1 MKNNQQSACRQQG
14 NRLVTKFRLAALL
27 LVGFC
32 ISLQATAQVVVKI
45 SGTVTDEKGEPIIGA
60 TVQVPGTPI
69 GTATDLN
76 GFFELQAAEGSE
88 LRVSYVGYKPTIVKA
103 TKTTMRLIMLEDTKS
118 LGEAVVVGY
127 GVVKREN
134 LLGSVSALTGQE
146 IEDIPSG
153 NLSQTL
159 VGKLAAVSIS
169 ETTGRPGS
177 TTALTIRTSGSFST
191 GSDIPL
197 FIINGVICES
207 QDEFDMLDPS
217 QIESISILK
226 DAAAAVY
233 GARAAGGA
241 VIVTLKKGQEGK
253 AKITYSGQAG
263 YTMPTRFPDMLSA
276 YEQAVLMNEYQ
287 RPFGL
292 TSPVEYSL
300 SGAFTSDELDAFKS
314 LDYNWADA
322 AWRNSYQL
330 RNNLT
335 VSGGSDKV
343 RYFVGG
349 SLWNENG
356 NFTNIDVKKY
366 TIRTSLEA
374 DVTEELTASLEIST
388 NNSDKVFPYM
398 QGDGQDNMNG
408 MYGLLLY
415 TPRWQ
420 PYKVGDK
427 YVDTGTTAA
436 NPLAL
441 LESDC
446 YKHSMDVSTTIN
458 AAVTF
463 KPKKIPGLTANVRY
477 SYSDGHSHEKQYT
490 SPYLTWDFERYG
502 TNNHLFDLNTPIG
515 YYANNTGDNE
525 RITLGYDK
533 NNSYQLNASL
543 NYVKQFGKHN
553 LAAMIN
559 YEQSEN
565 EGDGTSIR
573 AINQQIPGLER
584 LEAYEKVDI
593 YSSRL
598 SAGGRLGFIG
608 RISYDYAGK
617 YLFESSFREE
627 ASVKF
632 SPGNRWGFFPQAAL
646 GWRVSEEDFFKD
658 AVSFMDYLKVRASAG
673 LLGQDNGLGSY
684 EYLYSYTLSTGQ
696 FFGTTTDDGKKNGL
710 SVMRNGL
717 VTEGV
722 TWEKTRSFN
731 VGIDTKFLDE
741 RLDFS
746 IDAYYK
752 HTWDIFDNA
761 SVTFTD
767 IVGTEGSSIPR
778 INNGIANA
786 WGTDVELGYTG
797 RISDVSSF
805 GIKGNFSWGDNKII
819 RKQQDSKWKNTYA
832 WMEGRPTNVGEN
844 GYKIDYA
851 FASKGIFQSQE
862 QVDAYMVEHP
872 GMTYFNTQPA
882 VGMLVFKDVS
892 RAGDVAQGEPYY
904 VNEPDGKVDEFD
916 LVPISKRSGTPF
928 AYGLS
933 LNYNYKTFKVE
944 MTFTGGWGGHTIM
957 NKAERSGPYISST
970 TGMNINALSYWKDSW
985 SVDNPTGV
993 YPNVTYKGLNE
1004 LPSEFWLRS
1013 SSILR
1018 LRSIN
1023 FSYTLP
1029 RDYTVKYGL
1038 PSTRVFLTTTNLL
1051 TLYSQF
1057 KYKDANLSRYYDY
1070 PLLRAFNLGL
1080 SLSL

>member
-1 MKNNQQSACRQQG
+1 MKNNQQSACSQQG
-14 NRLVTKFRLAALL
+14 HRFSSGFRLAVFL
-27 LVGFC
+27 LVGLC
-32 ISLQATAQVVVKI
+32 ISLQVTAQAAVKI
-45 SGTVTDEKGEPIIGA
+45 SGTVTDDKGEPIIGA

-69 GTATDLN
+69 GTATDIN
-76 GFFELQAAEGSE
+76 GAFELQAAEGVD
-88 LRVSYVGYKPTIVKA
+88 LRVSYVGYKPSQV
-103 TKTTMRLIMLEDTKS
+103 KTTKAIMRIIMLEDTRN

-146 IEDIPSG
+146 IEDIPAG

-159 VGKLAAVSIS
+159 VGKLAAVGIN

-177 TTALTIRTSGSFST
+177 TTALTIRTSGSFSV

-207 QDEFDMLDPS
+207 QEEFDMLDPS

-241 VIVTLKKGQEGK
+241 VIVTLKKGKEGK
-253 AKITYSGQAG
+253 ARITYSGQAG
-263 YTMPTRFPDMLSA
+263 YTTPTRFPDMLSA
-276 YEQAVLMNEYQ
+276 YDQAVLMNEYS
-287 RPFGL
+287 RPLGL
-292 TSPVEYSL
+292 STPVDYRL
-300 SGAFTSDELDAFKS
+300 PGAFTSDELDAFRS
-314 LDYNWADA
+314 LDYNWVDA

-356 NFTNIDVKKY
+356 NFVNIDVKKY

-374 DVTEELTASLEIST
+374 DVTDELTASLELST

-427 YVDTGTTAA
+427 FVDTGTSAA

-446 YKHSMDVSTTIN
+446 YKYSKDVSTTLN
-458 AAVTF
+458 AALTF
-463 KPKKIPGLTANVRY
+463 KPKAIPGLTANVRY
-477 SYSDGHSHEKQYT
+477 SYTDGHSHEKQYT
-490 SPYLTWDFERYG
+490 SPYLTWEYPRYG
-502 TNNHLFDLNTPIG
+502 TNNHLFDLGNPTG
-515 YYANNTGDNE
+515 YYVNNTGDNE
-525 RITLGYDK
+525 RITLAYGRS
-533 NNSYQLNASL
+533 NSYQLNASV

-553 LAAMIN
+553 LAAMVN

-573 AINQQIPGLER
+573 AVDQQVPGLER
-584 LEAYEKVDI
+584 LEAYKDVDI
-593 YSSRL
+593 YSSSRNT
-598 SAGGRLGFIG
+598 GGRLGFIG
-608 RISYDYAGK
+608 RFNYDYAGK
-617 YLFESSFREE
+617 YLLETSFREE

-658 AVSFMDYLKVRASAG
+658 AVPFMDYLKIRASAG
-673 LLGQDNGLGSY
+673 LLGQDNGLGAY
-684 EYLYSYTLSTGQ
+684 EYLYSYVLSSGQ
-696 FFGTTTDDGKKNGL
+696 FFGTAGDNGMRNGL
-710 SVMRNGL
+710 SVIRNGL
-717 VTEGV
+717 VTDGV
-722 TWEKTRSFN
+722 TWEKNRTFN

-741 RLDFS
+741 HLDFS

-752 HTWDIFDNA
+752 HVWDIFDNA
-761 SVTFTD
+761 SVTYTD
-767 IVGTEGSSIPR
+767 IVGTVGSSIPK
-778 INNGIANA
+778 INSGIVNA

-797 RISDVSSF
+797 RLSDVSNF
-805 GIKGNFSWGDNKII
+805 VIKGNFSWGDNKII

-832 WMEGRPTNVGEN
+832 WQEGGPTNRGEN
-844 GYKIDYA
+844 GYKIDYG
-851 FASKGIFQSQE
+851 FAPKGLFQSQE
-862 QVDAYMVEHP
+862 QVDAYLAEHP
-872 GMTYFNTQPA
+872 GMTFFNNQPA
-882 VGMLVFKDVS
+882 VGMLVYKDVA
-892 RAGDVAQGEPYY
+892 RAGDAVQGEPYY

-928 AYGLS
+928 AYGFS
-933 LNYNYKTFKVE
+933 FGYNYKTFRID

-957 NKAERSGPYISST
+957 NKAERTGPYIDGVSE
-970 TGMNINALSYWKDSW
+970 MNKNALSYWNDSW
-985 SVDNPTGV
+985 SIDNPTGV
-993 YPNVTYKGLNE
+993 YPNVTYKSLNE
-1004 LPSEFWLRS
+1004 MPSEFWLRS

-1023 FSYTLP
+1023 LSYTLP
-1029 RDYTVKYGL
+1029 RDFTVKYGL
-1038 PSTRVFLTTTNLL
+1038 PSARVFLTSTNLL

-1057 KYKDANLSRYYDY
+1057 GYKDANLARYYDY
-1070 PLLRAFNLGL
+1070 PLLRAFNLGV